1 MTAAHDGSPLKPG
14 DTYEGFAIERVLGQG
29 TFAWVYEARHADHVQ
44 PVALKLSRTPVD
56 SEETALRALREIRIL
71 GTLSNPHVVHIFDH
85 GLGADER
92 WFMVMELLEGGEL
105 STLHDFD
112 QPMRAAE
119 AARVVQQACL
129 GLDEAHRAGIVHRD
143 VKPDNLWLQPD
154 RSVKVLDFGLAR
166 AWDTDN
172 TIGANATTGH
182 MLIGTPH
189 YAQPEQ
195 IKTGKLTPA
204 SDVYSLGVVLYEL
217 LTGRTPLVADQRVSE
232 VRDAW
237 IDEPLKWLVAHVKEP
252 VVPLQRYPEG
262 QRLPRRL
269 VELVMST
276 LEKDPAQRPATAGVL
291 ANRLAWIMHHD
302 LGEAMGAVLRVIYP
316 SGAEQRHLVLPGV
329 HRVGVGTGP
338 DIKLANDESPTVF
351 ASLEWAGSPHEAELQ
366 TLLLDGSVRV
376 NGHVLSHRVRLVPGT
391 RMDMGAFRL
400 ELQYPVERRRVP
412 PLRPKPL
419 PKA

>member
-1 MTAAHDGSPLKPG
+1 MTIDAAASPLQPG
-14 DTYEGFAIERVLGQG
+14 DVYEGFEIRRVLGQG
-29 TFAWVYEARHADHVQ
+29 AFAWVYEASHANFPQ
-44 PVALKLSRTPVD
+44 PVALKLSKAPVD

-85 GLGADER
+85 GLGEDER
-92 WFMVMELLEGGEL
+92 WYMVMELLQGGEL
-105 STLHDFD
+105 TSLHDFD
-112 QPMRAAE
+112 QPMPPLE
-119 AARVVQQACL
+119 AVRLIQQACL
-129 GLDEAHRAGIVHRD
+129 GLDEAHREGIVHRD

-172 TIGANATTGH
+172 TIGANATMGH

-217 LTGRTPLVADQRVSE
+217 LVGRTPLFVDQRVSQ
-232 VRDAW
+232 VREKL
-237 IDEPLKWLVAHVKEP
+237 IDDPLKWLVAHVKEP
-252 VVPLQRYPEG
+252 VVPLERYPEG

-269 VELVMST
+269 LELVAST
-276 LEKDPAQRPATAGVL
+276 LAKDPVGRPATAGVL
-291 ANRLAWIMHHD
+291 GNRLAWIMHHD
-302 LGEAMGAVLRVIYP
+302 LGHTMGAVLRVIYP

-329 HRVGVGTGP
+329 HRLGVGTGP

-351 ASLEWAGSPHEAELQ
+351 ASLEWAGAPHQAELRP
-366 TLLLDGSVRV
+366 LVVDGSVRA
-376 NGHVLSHRVRLVPGT
+376 NGSPVTQRVRLPAGT
-391 RMDMGAFRL
+391 MMEMGAFRL
-400 ELQYPVERRRVP
+400 ELRYPA
-412 PLRPKPL
+412 PKPA
-419 PKA
+419 PRPQPRR